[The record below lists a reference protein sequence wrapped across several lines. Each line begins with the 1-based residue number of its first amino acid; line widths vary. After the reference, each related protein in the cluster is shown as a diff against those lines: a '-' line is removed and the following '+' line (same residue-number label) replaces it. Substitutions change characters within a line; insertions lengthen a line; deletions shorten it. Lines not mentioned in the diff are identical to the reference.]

1 MKTKE
6 TGPIRTNEPD
16 NKKRASTYSLLLR
29 SEEKKRGVVETVVYG
44 LVILSAVAAI
54 LQFADEV
61 LWFRI

>member
-16 NKKRASTYSLLLR
+16 NKKRESTYSWLLR
-29 SEEKKRGVVETVVYG
+29 SEEKKRAVVETVVYG

-54 LQFADEV
+54 LQFADEG
-61 LWFRI
+61 LWFRT